1 MAENTYQPRNL
12 EVKRYNDLQSFVA
25 KVYADGV
32 VSEAEMDD
40 LVTLKQDA
48 LAEYQVVSDMLEKAD
63 RNSAL
68 YDRLKM
74 LQLHLRR
81 GWQLLDYATDR
92 AHSYNEM
99 DTEERT
105 RKDARQRQHQTLDVG
120 SDLTMAQ
127 TALLLESLAGPEKAR
142 VAEGRLKKELK
153 ELPAVRKNAVAE
165 RVVLTLSH
173 MEKEQVSEMQ
183 LNRFLGLERSR

>member
-1 MAENTYQPRNL
+1 MSENTYHPRNL

-25 KVYADGV
+25 KVYADGIV
-32 VSEAEMDD
+32 NESEMSE
-40 LVTLKQDA
+40 LTTLKQDA
-48 LAEYQVVSDMLEKAD
+48 LAEYQVVNDMLEKTD
-63 RNSAL
+63 RNSPL
-68 YDRLKM
+68 YDRLKN

-99 DTEERT
+99 SAEERT
-105 RKDARQRQHQTLDVG
+105 RKDARQHQHQPLEIG
-120 SDLTMAQ
+120 AGLTMAQ

-142 VAEGRLKKELK
+142 VAESRLKQELK
-153 ELPAVRKNAVAE
+153 ELPAVRKSAVAE

-173 MEKEQVSEMQ
+173 MEKEQMNEIQ
-183 LNRFLGLERSR
+183 LNRLLGLERTR